1 MLNVIAIGT
10 PYWIYSSAIL
20 RVNYAGLWVFCTKY
34 YLNAVAGCVE
44 LGQFFNYTF
53 AIQIIV
59 QRVKQLNQNVYHS
72 QHIFYY
78 SVQYKNLLISDGRK
92 HHTCT
97 CTCTRKT
104 NVLNIN
110 YQCSLFFMYSSR
122 SIFFPITDSDFGWV
136 KSIRAMMI
144 LSVMFFGAGFVS
156 FTLKI
161 WVLKTRKEF
170 EYLGIASTFAG
181 GLNKN
186 FFD

>member
-1 MLNVIAIGT
+1 MESVESRPKLLITGWSFVMGAGMLNVIAIGT

-44 LGQFFNYTF
+44 L
-53 AIQIIV
+53 
-59 QRVKQLNQNVYHS
+59 
-72 QHIFYY
+72 
-78 SVQYKNLLISDGRK
+78 
-92 HHTCT
+92 
-97 CTCTRKT
+97 
-104 NVLNIN
+104 
-110 YQCSLFFMYSSR
+110 
-122 SIFFPITDSDFGWV
+122 DSDFGWV

-181 GLNKN
+181 AVFTLVADSRFADMKEMKINSDYSLSFSFVFSILGMILALVACGLVVIHIRKSSQPATSSD
-186 FFD
+186 FT